1 MNQPE
6 LGKKIAALRNE
17 KGLTQEE
24 LVAKCNISVRTIQ
37 RIESGE
43 VIPRSFTLKSIFNAL
58 EFNYEAIF
66 KPKSET
72 TLKQKLKNIFKTPT
86 SYEDNINNSDNLLTV
101 SWIFGVVYFVIS
113 SIELFVEYKIE
124 ESDIFTIQ
132 PIIYILIKITSVFSF
147 FLYFKGFI
155 WLGIVFKNYLIKIV
169 ATLAIV
175 FAFLIMIYDVIR
187 FNFNGNDFIA
197 GDVVFLIVYGVLGIV
212 FGFAIIRLKSQLG
225 SIAEITG
232 ILEIIAS
239 FFIISIILALFGL
252 VLYIPVELFK
262 IIILYKAIELVKTK
276 IAFEQN

>member
-43 VIPRSFTLKSIFNAL
+43 VIPRSYTVKSIFNAL
-58 EFNYEAIF
+58 EFNYESVF
-66 KPKSET
+66 KSRKET
-72 TLKQKLKNIFKTPT
+72 TFWQNFKNIFQIISSKQ
-86 SYEDNINNSDNLLTV
+86 NSIQHSENLLTIAWV
-101 SWIFGVVYFVIS
+101 FGIVYFVVS
-113 SIELFVEYKIE
+113 SIELFVEYQLEESETFKIE
-124 ESDIFTIQ
+124 
-132 PIIYILIKITSVFSF
+132 PVIYMLIKITSLFTL

-169 ATLAIV
+169 ASISII
-175 FAFLIMIYDVIR
+175 FAFLMMIYDIIR
-187 FNFNGNDFIA
+187 FYFG
-197 GDVVFLIVYGVLGIV
+197 GDDYVIGDIVFLLAYGFLGII
-212 FGFAIIRLKSQLG
+212 FGFAIIRLKSHLG
-225 SIAEITG
+225 NIAEITG

-239 FFIISIILALFGL
+239 FFILTILLALFGL

-262 IIILYKAIELVKTK
+262 IIVLYKAIEIVKTK
-276 IAFEQN
+276 LVFEQV